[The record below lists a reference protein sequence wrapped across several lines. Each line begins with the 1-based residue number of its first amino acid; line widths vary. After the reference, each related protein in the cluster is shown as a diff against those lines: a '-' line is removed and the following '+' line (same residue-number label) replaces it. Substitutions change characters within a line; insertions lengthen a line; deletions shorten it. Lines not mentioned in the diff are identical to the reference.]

1 MGASLTIFLDTL
13 LYAGCTVLF
22 AMETL
27 LVAHYPQMPRQQ
39 KTETIL
45 VAHNPQMP
53 PSENTGTSL
62 LAHYPQMPLL
72 VKNGDNPGSTL
83 SANATVS

>member
-27 LVAHYPQMPRQQ
+27 LVAHYPQMP
-39 KTETIL
+39 
-45 VAHNPQMP
+45 
-53 PSENTGTSL
+53 PS
-62 LAHYPQMPLL
+62 A
-72 VKNGDNPGSTL
+72 KNGDDTGST
-83 SANATVS
+83 